1 MCINSYGVGR
11 LSCSINFNRRGKKV
25 EVVYVP
31 DEDIDYYY
39 EDVPKPIMNALKQ
52 RRAELKLLEE
62 V

>member
-1 MCINSYGVGR
+1 